1 YHRSFC
7 ARALDLDDAGEV
19 NIYKIDLLEAMTMA
33 KGAWFMVTRETIK
46 NCWNHTRIQPDSS
59 AIQSLL
65 PYPAHAD
72 PLAWTIVRDFVTSDM
87 TLPEVES
94 ALQLHLGDHFID
106 ADWQPALKVVMD
118 AEGDVDQALE
128 AVDKLQDAAASRTEL
143 EDHIST
149 LKTRKRIFGDVPTLD
164 EVFSP
169 VEERQLEGSESD
181 GTVKGI
187 ANQVRE
193 EFSADCVGAIE
204 VEDDEDDEEPTPST
218 SRTELIALCQQLEGV
233 CMQFGDPQFSLT
245 LTNILH
251 KYRAMLR
258 REDILNSTQTTL
270 DKYIQC

>member
-1 YHRSFC
+1 
-7 ARALDLDDAGEV
+7 
-19 NIYKIDLLEAMTMA
+19 
-33 KGAWFMVTRETIK
+33 
-46 NCWNHTRIQPDSS
+46 
-59 AIQSLL
+59 
-65 PYPAHAD
+65 AD

-94 ALQLHLGDHFID
+94 ALQLHLGDRFVD

-128 AVDKLQDAAASRTEL
+128 AVDELQDAAASQTGLKIKIPTQSSGLLKTCQSTSVEAEL

-193 EFSADCVGAIE
+193 EFSADCIGAIE
-204 VEDDEDDEEPTPST
+204 VEDDEDDEEPTLST

-245 LTNILH
+245 LTDILH

-258 REDILNSTQTTL
+258 WEDILNSTQTTL